1 MTTDEKKNL
10 FVERLSMGI
19 SRFKIQDR
27 FNQIDS
33 HTARFKIAEYAY
45 LVLLGM
51 VEEDDERI
59 NHESKAGWIGEYLE
73 YNNAEDRTL
82 DVKPILGITDATT

>member
-1 MTTDEKKNL
+1 MMNQNEKKQL
-10 FVERLSMGI
+10 FIERLSEGI

-33 HTARFKIAEYAY
+33 HTSRFKIAEYAY

-51 VEEDDERI
+51 VEEDNDRI
-59 NHESKAGWIGEYLE
+59 DYETRAEWIGQYFE
-73 YNNAEDRTL
+73 YNDCEVRKDSVVPASL
-82 DVKPILGITDATT
+82 PAPQ